1 MVLHSLEIC
10 QPVLA
15 ITASKSLKCWFPTG
29 HDDDKTEA
37 NWKDPEYCVT
47 DGPAIYKESFAP
59 DAVGVAMQPKSG
71 CKILRGRVL
80 VFY

>member
-1 MVLHSLEIC
+1 MNCKCLHAEPYMILHSLEIC

-59 DAVGVAMQPKSG
+59 DAVGRNATQVWM
-71 CKILRGRVL
+71 
-80 VFY
+80 